1 MRIRRDEVLLS
12 ELIPGEFYPLPG
24 VLRCS
29 AWLRPDIVRG
39 KPYKLPGILIYSAP
53 ISGTVKIV
61 IINQVRRCRAVAFS
75 TIVTDCQLYSV
86 TIITEY

>member
-1 MRIRRDEVLLS
+1 
-12 ELIPGEFYPLPG
+12 PLPG

-75 TIVTDCQLYSV
+75 TIVTD
-86 TIITEY
+86 